1 MSLVEIINLLHR
13 VGRVQ
18 VAIKG
23 LGSTEITEADAV
35 EILETLARILDYTLV
50 DREERR
56 ELLELAEEIN
66 HPERQGYASVGEAVG
81 SQERAADA
89 LATAVSQ
96 VLRTENPQEV

>member
-18 VAIKG
+18 VTIKG

-56 ELLELAEEIN
+56 ELLELAEEIEDGREYA
-66 HPERQGYASVGEAVG
+66 PEFRLPQTA
-81 SQERAADA
+81 RA
-89 LATAVSQ
+89 LATAVNQ
-96 VLRTENPQEV
+96 VLRAENPQEV